1 MNGLHS
7 PRFYFALPRLLAM
20 LRGGDSRRAEMNGV
34 EAWAASSAIFII
46 SYFFFA
52 GLLPDNLAWWLA
64 VLFLAILP
72 FLICLFWLLALILN
86 SLTLNLLRSAG
97 LFRALPQRRGQ
108 GVLIATMATAMALGL
123 LQRNSFGAEI
133 GAIWL
138 TAVAMNLVAALVLAF
153 RNGDRV
159 RS

>member
-1 MNGLHS
+1 MSS

-34 EAWAASSAIFII
+34 EAWAASIAIFII
-46 SYFFFA
+46 TCFFFA
-52 GLLPDNLAWWLA
+52 GLLPDNLVWWLCGLALA
-64 VLFLAILP
+64 VLP
-72 FLICLFWLLALILN
+72 FLIWLFWLLALYLN
-86 SLTLNLLRSAG
+86 SLILNLLRSAG
-97 LFRALPQRRGQ
+97 LFRALPQRRSQ
-108 GVLIATMATAMALGL
+108 GVLIATIATAMALGL

-159 RS
+159 RF